1 MSVLQQTVSL
11 AAQPRAFSSL
21 LSLPSQAQSVIKAFR
36 RQGIGSADEF
46 NTARFFLS
54 RLESLSALLQVFQ
67 IFRGRA
73 GRDCVFHFVP
83 ATDSPDTRFSVMAA
97 VVLSGCL
104 CQSRKDPYLPLE
116 PQCVRL
122 LPRPTGLPPMAFA
135 VSFRIRF
142 ADAKTAVKHH
152 RPTHIRPLGPHHKC
166 TLISRPTAVHHG
178 YIYIESVRRYSCY
191 FTALLPMCI
200 RLT

>member
-1 MSVLQQTVSL
+1 MSLIL
-11 AAQPRAFSSL
+11 PAFSSPDLKVFL
-21 LSLPSQAQSVIKAFR
+21 LLKKSFKS
-36 RQGIGSADEF
+36 SAGGQ
-46 NTARFFLS
+46 R
-54 RLESLSALLQVFQ
+54 
-67 IFRGRA
+67 
-73 GRDCVFHFVP
+73 RDCVIYSVP
-83 ATDSPDTRFSVMAA
+83 LSLHSINPTDSPDTRFSVMAA

-116 PQCVRL
+116 PQGVRL

-152 RPTHIRPLGPHHKC
+152 RPTHIRPLGPHQKC

-178 YIYIESVRRYSCY
+178 YIYIESVRRYSCH